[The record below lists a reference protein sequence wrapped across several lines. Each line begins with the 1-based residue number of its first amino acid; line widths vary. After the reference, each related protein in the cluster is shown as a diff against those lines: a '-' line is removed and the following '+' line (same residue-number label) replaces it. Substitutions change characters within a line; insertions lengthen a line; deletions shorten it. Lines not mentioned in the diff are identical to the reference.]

1 MSKKI
6 VTACGLA
13 CSMAPLVAEKVK
25 ERLKKERITGVE
37 VVTAKV
43 PELATVA
50 QDALC
55 IVTTVKIRQNLG
67 VPIIDGSEFVLGLDG
82 DDVLDEVVRL
92 VKASK

>member
-13 CSMAPLVAEKVK
+13 CSMAPLIAEKVR
-25 ERLKKERITGVE
+25 ERLKKEKVTGVE

-43 PELATVA
+43 PELATAA

-67 VPIIDGSEFVLGLDG
+67 VPIIDGSDFVMGLDG
-82 DDVLDEVVRL
+82 DDALDEVMRI
-92 VKASK
+92 VKGK

>member
-13 CSMAPLVAEKVK
+13 CSMAPLVAEKIR
-25 ERLKKERITGVE
+25 ERLKKEKITGVE
-37 VVTAKV
+37 IVTAKV

-55 IVTTVKIRQNLG
+55 VVTTVKVRQNLG
-67 VPIIDGSEFVLGLDG
+67 VPVIDGSEFVLGLDG
-82 DDVLDEVVRL
+82 DDALDEVVRL
-92 VKASK
+92 LKGK

>member
-13 CSMAPLVAEKVK
+13 CSMAPLIAEKIK
-25 ERLKKERITGVE
+25 ERLKKEKVTGIDI
-37 VVTAKV
+37 VTAKV

-55 IVTTVKIRQNLG
+55 VVTTVKIRQNLG

-82 DDVLDEVVRL
+82 DDALDEVMRL
-92 VKASK
+92 VKGK